1 MCHWLAWRTLLLSWA
16 GVFAIFWAVDNWTHP
31 LTVLGAL
38 LLLPGRQLALAV
50 ITHECGHGTFFSSR
64 TLNRIAGQVQGI
76 ARMVAEDRYCMDIL
90 TQIQA
95 VKAALAK
102 AEGEI
107 LRDHAAHC
115 VTEAIAAGD
124 APATKQKL
132 DELIELFNRSRR

>member
-1 MCHWLAWRTLLLSWA
+1 M
-16 GVFAIFWAVDNWTHP
+16 D
-31 LTVLGAL
+31 
-38 LLLPGRQLALAV
+38 
-50 ITHECGHGTFFSSR
+50 HEHDPDR
-64 TLNRIAGQVQGI
+64 RDAKLKRLNRIAGQVQGI

-95 VKAALAK
+95 VKAALAR

-115 VTEAIAAGD
+115 VHEAIAAGD

-132 DELIELFNRSRR
+132 DELIDLFDKARR